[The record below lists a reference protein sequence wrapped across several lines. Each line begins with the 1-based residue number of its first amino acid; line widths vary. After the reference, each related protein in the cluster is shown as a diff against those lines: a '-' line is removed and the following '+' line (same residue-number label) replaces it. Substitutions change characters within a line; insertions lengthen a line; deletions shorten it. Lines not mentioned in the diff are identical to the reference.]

1 VSARRPS
8 SLSWGTVPAAR
19 RRRGRSSDPARDA
32 AIQAATLELLSEVGY
47 AGLTMDAVAAA
58 ARVSKATIYRR
69 WRTKADLLVSVID
82 SANED
87 SLAVPDTGSLRGDL
101 VGLLTSLAR
110 VLGGP
115 GGRASRALLGAINDE
130 PALAAAFHGGP
141 QERWAQAFR
150 QVFVHAVARGEIEP
164 AAGTS
169 LAAEAGPAI
178 LLQRWMISGQQ
189 IDQQLAEAVVDT
201 VMMPLMLPG
210 HGVSGTRDP
219 THRPGG

>member
-19 RRRGRSSDPARDA
+19 RRRGRPPDPSRDT

-82 SANED
+82 AANED
-87 SLAVPDTGSLRGDL
+87 TLAVPETGSLRDDL
-101 VGLLTSLAR
+101 VSLLTSLAR
-110 VLGGP
+110 VLAGP
-115 GGRASRALLGAINDE
+115 GGRASRALLGAMNDE
-130 PALAAAFHGGP
+130 PPLAAAFHGGP
-141 QERWAQAFR
+141 QERWAEAFR
-150 QVFVHAVARGEIEP
+150 HVFAQAVDRGEIDP
-164 AAGTS
+164 AAGSS

-178 LLQRWMISGQQ
+178 FLLRWMISGQQ
-189 IDQQLAEAVVDT
+189 IDKQLAEAVVDE
-201 VMMPLMLPG
+201 VVMPLL
-210 HGVSGTRDP
+210 
-219 THRPGG
+219 RPR